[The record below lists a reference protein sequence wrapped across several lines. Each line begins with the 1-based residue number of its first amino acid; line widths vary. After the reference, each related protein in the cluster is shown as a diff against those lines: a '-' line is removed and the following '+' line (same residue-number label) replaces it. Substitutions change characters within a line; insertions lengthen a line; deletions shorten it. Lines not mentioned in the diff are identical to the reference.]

1 MNRFHSLLALPLLA
15 LAASG
20 TALAQSATTD
30 FEVRIDITSTCHFAA
45 DATDVDFGSVAS
57 TATDVTASGA
67 LSVLCTPGTDFS
79 IALDAGQNG
88 DAGQRGMASIGTG
101 DTVPYELFQDASLQ
115 EPWGVG
121 AGTNAYSGTGTGSA
135 ETVEVYG
142 RVPSANFRAGDDYS
156 DTVTATITY

>member
-1 MNRFHSLLALPLLA
+1 MNRFHSFLALPLLA

-20 TALAQSATTD
+20 AAFAQSATTD

-57 TATDVTASGA
+57 TATNVTASGA

-79 IALDAGQNG
+79 IELDEGENG
-88 DAGQRGMASIGTG
+88 DGAGNRAMAGSGG
-101 DTVPYELFQDASLQ
+101 VTVPYQLYQDTGMQ
-115 EPWGVG
+115 VPWGVG
-121 AGTNAYSGTGTGSA
+121 AGANAYSGTGTGSA
-135 ETVEVYG
+135 ETIEVHG

-156 DTVTATITY
+156 DTVIATITY